1 MNFVELLKEDSLLE
15 IEIDIFTF
23 SALSNRDMIEIENKF
38 SNKSEMINVDKNS
51 VWVVPDGIGSI

>member
-38 SNKSEMINVDKNS
+38 SNKSEIDKCGQKQC
-51 VWVVPDGIGSI
+51 VGGP